1 MHDHHGHHQK
11 MKTIEKKHVIVKTE
25 RNKDDCETKFF
36 FSFFFSRNKKNFSS
50 VETKKEENE

>member
-1 MHDHHGHHQK
+1 M
-11 MKTIEKKHVIVKTE
+11 VKTE